1 MQVETR
7 VFTVSELTM
16 YISDILESIPDL
28 QWVTVEGEI
37 SNWSPWRNRYVFFT
51 LKDERAILN
60 CVIFNIHDL
69 NMKDLGDGVLV
80 RATGRIRVYPQ
91 KGQYQLQCEKIEVVS
106 KLGRLYKLYHE
117 LKEKLRREGLFE
129 KVKKPIP
136 PFPRKIAVVTSRDG
150 AAIRDVINTISRRYP
165 LVELR
170 LYHTAV
176 QGEGAKYEI
185 VRALTLADSDDVD
198 IIILARGGGSFED
211 LWPFNEEMVVRKV
224 YSLRHPVITG
234 VGHEVDFTLVD
245 FVADLRAPTPTGAA
259 ERSVPDMRELL
270 KHLDTMFEKAGNNLM
285 RKLQDMD
292 RRFENM
298 RKMLLVQHP
307 SKKLERRLEDC
318 DRFLKMLES
327 SVNRKL
333 DKTLWDLETLWME
346 TLKGDPSDR
355 IEKLEESLGSLSGVL
370 REKIGGR
377 IRDMEHGMTLIKEK
391 LKNVDPRGPLRKGYA
406 LVRRAGKIVR
416 RVHVLE
422 QDDNIELN
430 FHDGVAEAVVRKVGD
445 RRTEV

>member
-60 CVIFNIHDL
+60 CVIFNINDL

-298 RKMLLVQHP
+298 RKMLRVQHP

-355 IEKLEESLGSLSGVL
+355 IEKMEESLGTLSGVL

-391 LKNVDPRGPLRKGYA
+391 LKNVDPRGPLRKGYV

>member
-346 TLKGDPSDR
+346 TLKGDPSDK
-355 IEKLEESLGSLSGVL
+355 IEKMEESLGTLSGVL
-370 REKIGGR
+370 GEKIGGR

>member
-377 IRDMEHGMTLIKEK
+377 IRDMEYGMTLIKEK

>member
-91 KGQYQLQCEKIEVVS
+91 KGQYQLQCEKIEIVS

-136 PFPRKIAVVTSRDG
+136 LFPKKIAVVTSRDG

-211 LWPFNEEMVVRKV
+211 RGE
-224 YSLRHPVITG
+224 
-234 VGHEVDFTLVD
+234 
-245 FVADLRAPTPTGAA
+245 
-259 ERSVPDMRELL
+259 
-270 KHLDTMFEKAGNNLM
+270 
-285 RKLQDMD
+285 
-292 RRFENM
+292 
-298 RKMLLVQHP
+298 
-307 SKKLERRLEDC
+307 
-318 DRFLKMLES
+318 
-327 SVNRKL
+327 
-333 DKTLWDLETLWME
+333 
-346 TLKGDPSDR
+346 
-355 IEKLEESLGSLSGVL
+355 GS
-370 REKIGGR
+370 
-377 IRDMEHGMTLIKEK
+377 
-391 LKNVDPRGPLRKGYA
+391 
-406 LVRRAGKIVR
+406 
-416 RVHVLE
+416 
-422 QDDNIELN
+422 
-430 FHDGVAEAVVRKVGD
+430 
-445 RRTEV
+445 